1 MRRFARTPGFVLICV
16 PLLLGGCRLGAEVM
30 RVEGGQPV
38 PGRWISP
45 SAYASFLEGS
55 LAEAAGHPSAAVIH
69 YQRALD
75 EDPAASEAW
84 TRLGA
89 VQCTSDRRRSDEA
102 FARAVSV
109 EPTLS
114 AAWLASAEC
123 HLARGDTAK
132 AKQDAEQALRLSP
145 KDAEVTRVLAATLDR
160 LGDAAGAL
168 RLRRGYA
175 LLSTERVEPAAA
187 PDLDAALAAGDE
199 DGIRRGSLRARVPL
213 SHVALR
219 AVRVGRT
226 HLAETTA
233 ERALAAEPGNAD
245 ALVALLV
252 ARDLLGKGDDAIAAE
267 ALPSARSSLS
277 PLGRELMVELL
288 ARRGGDTAAKAF
300 AEAAP

>member
-1 MRRFARTPGFVLICV
+1 V
-16 PLLLGGCRLGAEVM
+16 PLLLGGCRLGTTVV
-30 RVEGGQPV
+30 RVEDGQPV

-55 LAEAAGHPSAAVIH
+55 LAEAAGHPTTAAAH

-89 VQCTSDRRRSDEA
+89 VRCTIDRRGADEA
-102 FARAVSV
+102 FARARSV
-109 EPTLS
+109 EPTLA
-114 AAWLASAEC
+114 AAWLAGAEC
-123 HLARGDTAK
+123 NLARGDTAK
-132 AKQDAEQALRLSP
+132 AKSDAEQAIRLAP
-145 KDAEVTRVLAATLDR
+145 KDPEVTRVLAATLAI
-160 LGDAAGAL
+160 LGDTEGSR
-168 RLRRGYA
+168 RLLRGYA
-175 LLSTERVEPAAA
+175 LLSTARVEPAPV

-199 DGIRRGSLRARVPL
+199 EGIRRSGLRARVPL

-252 ARDLLGKGDDAIAAE
+252 ARDLLGKGDAAISAE
-267 ALPSARSSLS
+267 ALPSARSTLS
-277 PLGRELMVELL
+277 PLGRELMGELL
-288 ARRGGDTAAKAF
+288 ERRVGNAAAKAF
-300 AEAAP
+300 AEAGAP